1 VYYIVIKLGNHGKED
16 VLCKLN
22 NWIKMY
28 KNSKPFSIKSRIMSF
43 KFAFRG
49 IKVLIATQHNTWIHF
64 LGTAFVIV
72 AGLVLKVGKMDWFML
87 TTAISL
93 VWITEALNTA
103 IEFLVDLVQPD
114 HHPLAEKAKDIAA
127 AAVLIAAIASVVIG
141 VIVFLPK
148 FV

>member
-1 VYYIVIKLGNHGKED
+1 
-16 VLCKLN
+16 
-22 NWIKMY
+22 
-28 KNSKPFSIKSRIMSF
+28 
-43 KFAFRG
+43 
-49 IKVLIATQHNTWIHF
+49 
-64 LGTAFVIV
+64 
-72 AGLVLKVGKMDWFML
+72 
-87 TTAISL
+87 
-93 VWITEALNTA
+93 LNTA